1 VVWVADVVVV
11 LYRRRHLPLHAST
24 LPPLLCAR
32 SPPTL
37 LLLRIWWVLGLQGLN
52 QVNSSDKVR
61 RGSSSNIAI
70 ATTGIN
76 RTTRGDFSAI
86 LVQLKTVI
94 IVRTLLV

>member
-37 LLLRIWWVLGLQGLN
+37 LLLRIWWVLALQGLN

-61 RGSSSNIAI
+61 KGRSSNSTTAI
-70 ATTGIN
+70 TGIN
-76 RTTRGDFSAI
+76 RTTRGDFSI
-86 LVQLKTVI
+86 IVQLKTVI